1 MANKKTVKTEN
12 KTIEL
17 TIEQIEKSFGK
28 GAVMRMNES
37 GDMAENIQ
45 AISTGSIGLDLALG
59 IGGVPRGRIVE
70 IFGAESAGK
79 STLALSCLAQAQKNG
94 GQAAYIDVE
103 HAMDPS
109 YAQKI
114 GVNNKELLIS
124 QPNSAEEALEITD
137 HLVAS
142 GALDIIV
149 VDSVAALVPRAEL
162 EGEMGDYHVG
172 AQARLMSQAL
182 RKLTATIHKTNTT
195 CIFINQL
202 REKVGVIFGSPEV
215 TPGGRA
221 LKFYSSVRIDLR
233 RSESIKIGEDLIGNK
248 VRVRVVKNKVA
259 PPFKKAEL
267 EILYNEGI
275 SKEAEL
281 LDIGVIKNIVE
292 KNGSF
297 YSFEGERLGQGRE
310 SVRKFLKN
318 NPEISDKIE
327 DLITNP
333 IEENEDSEVV

>member
-233 RSESIKIGEDLIGNK
+233 RSESIKIGEDLIVNK

-327 DLITNP
+327 DLIMNP
-333 IEENEDSEVV
+333 SEENKDSEVV